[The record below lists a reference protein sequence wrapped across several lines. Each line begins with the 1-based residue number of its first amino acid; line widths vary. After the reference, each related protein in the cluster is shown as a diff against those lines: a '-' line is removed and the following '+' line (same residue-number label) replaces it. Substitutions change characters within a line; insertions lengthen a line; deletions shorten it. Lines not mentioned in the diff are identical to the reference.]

1 MSRGSAVAFLFAAAC
16 AASAPRTT
24 VALQM
29 QASQADRLY
38 VTNQDDA
45 TVSIVSL
52 TSHEV
57 IETLDLQ
64 QMGFAANAKPH
75 HAMVAPNGEFWYL
88 TLIGGG
94 KVLKFDRENR
104 IVGSI
109 DMPVP
114 GLMSLHPTKDLL
126 VVAHSMAAVNPPRL
140 LTVVRPSDME
150 RVDEIGV
157 FFPRPHALILHPTG
171 SHAYVASLGVNQLA
185 SVRLEDGV
193 VELVDVDGPLHT
205 FTQFA
210 ISPDGRWLVVTAES
224 SNQLLVFDVTNPDR
238 PVFRRSIPMEEGPF
252 EPGFSLD
259 GQTVFVTNLRANAVT
274 VVATDTWTVR
284 QVIRDE
290 RFAQPHGVGF
300 GPDGRYVYVS
310 NRSQAGGAHD
320 HEGGR
325 PVTHGYLAAICIP
338 TLTVEAMIPVGN
350 YAAGIGV
357 PAPVTV
363 PETPSTCR

>member
-1 MSRGSAVAFLFAAAC
+1 MSRASAVAFLLTAAC
-16 AASAPRTT
+16 AASTPRAT
-24 VALQM
+24 VAVQM
-29 QASQADRLY
+29 QAPRADRLY

-52 TSHEV
+52 TTHEV
-57 IETLDLQ
+57 LETLDLQ

-75 HAMVAPNGEFWYL
+75 HAMVAPDGKIWYL

-94 KVLKFDRENR
+94 KVLKLDRDNH
-104 IVGSI
+104 IVGSV

-114 GLMSLHPTKDLL
+114 GLMSLHPTEDLL

-140 LTVVRPSDME
+140 LTVIRPSDMT

-185 SVRLEDGV
+185 SVRLDDGALN
-193 VELVDVDGPLHT
+193 LVDVEGPLHT
-205 FTQFA
+205 LTQFA
-210 ISPDGRWLVVTAES
+210 ISPDGHWLVATAEL
-224 SNQLLVFDVTNPDR
+224 SNQLLVFDLTDPDR
-238 PVFRRSIPMEEGPF
+238 PIFSRSIAMEDGPF
-252 EPGFSLD
+252 EPGFALD
-259 GQTVFVTNLRANAVT
+259 GKTVFVTNLRANAVT
-274 VVATDTWTVR
+274 VVGTDDWTVR
-284 QVIRDE
+284 RVIRDE

-300 GPDGRYVYVS
+300 GPDGRYVYIS
-310 NRSQAGGAHD
+310 NRSQSGGAHD
-320 HEGGR
+320 HEGGK
-325 PVTHGYLAAICIP
+325 PVTHGYVAAICIP

-363 PETPSTCR
+363 PKTPSTCR